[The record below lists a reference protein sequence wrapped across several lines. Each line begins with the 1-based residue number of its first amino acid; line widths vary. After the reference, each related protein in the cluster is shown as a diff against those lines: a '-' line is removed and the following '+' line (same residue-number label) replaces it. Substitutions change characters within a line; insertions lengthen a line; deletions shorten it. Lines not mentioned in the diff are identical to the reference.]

1 MKLQRS
7 HSHPALRNQRVLR
20 RTTSRSPLVVEK
32 SQAVVEP
39 VINAAGLVTCIIVNF
54 KTAKL
59 TETALTTFVLQYPFV
74 SVLLVD
80 NGSDDD
86 SANYVRMAS
95 ESFNTVTAIL
105 HDANIGHGPAMHR
118 AILQATTRYV
128 FTLDSDCVVE
138 EGGFLERMIKDFQ
151 SDDGLYA
158 LGWLR
163 KVDPLIGVPVP
174 DRMTNYLEYIHPS
187 AALYDRE
194 KYLQLAPFSHSGAP
208 CTDNMRGA
216 KKVGFRVQSFPIE
229 KYIEHLKA
237 GTRRMY
243 KGKWNPKQDEEAGA
257 WKKEGNWPI

>member
-1 MKLQRS
+1 
-7 HSHPALRNQRVLR
+7 VLR
-20 RTTSRSPLVVEK
+20 RTTNRPPLVIEN

-39 VINAAGLVTCIIVNF
+39 IINAADLVTCIIVNF
-54 KTAKL
+54 KTAEL
-59 TETALTTFVLQYPFV
+59 TETALTSFLLQYPFV

-80 NGSDDD
+80 NGSSDD
-86 SANYVRMAS
+86 SARYVKIAGD
-95 ESFNTVTAIL
+95 SFSTVTTIL
-105 HDANIGHGPAMHR
+105 HDENIGHGPAMHR

-174 DRMTNYLEYIHPS
+174 DRTSNYLEYIHPS

-194 KYLQLAPFSHSGAP
+194 KYLQLAPFRHTGAP
-208 CTDNMRGA
+208 CTDNMREA
-216 KKVGFRVQSFPIE
+216 KKAGFKMQSFPISQ
-229 KYIEHLKA
+229 YVEHLEA
-237 GTRRMY
+237 GTRRMF
-243 KGKWNPKQDEEAGA
+243 KGKWNPKVDEEAGP
-257 WKKEGNWPI
+257 WEKEGNWPI